1 MHWTKEQDYLP
12 QTCILSCLRELLTYL
27 ITWSLEFFRYSLEIS
42 ALNKSVR
49 ILELLMVGSF
59 PFQMYYII
67 SRLITSL
74 SWARF
79 PYLYHWPLS
88 EAWNKA
94 FLYLENIVLTI
105 WKKILWMLRG
115 LPVCFFFF
123 SNHCMVFYQSTDHAS
138 F

>member
-79 PYLYHWPLS
+79 PYFYHWPLS

-115 LPVCFFFF
+115 LPVCFFF